1 MSSLGGQN
9 AAVGSEG
16 GTVHTQHAPTRFGWC
31 RGLVVGGGIGGANGT
46 GGGGDQGG
54 SGTPPTTVTPATTA
68 PQQDQRGEVEK
79 LKAEVEK
86 LKKQALK
93 ESNITTINLVG
104 LRNEMQMDYRE
115 RTKERKA
122 LERRVKD
129 LKKELAK
136 QASLQITPAERASVA
151 LLKQQVPALESRIVP
166 LEKDVPA
173 MHATLTTLVTTVG
186 NQNTQLTRIANTMQ
200 QGGGRGGAT
209 GGATGGGARADSW
222 ADWKTQGCAI
232 LGVRTASQNRAPN
245 RYDCYDQ
252 NCPTKYFDKEAS
264 LLSYVSH
271 VVRIHHPNFK
281 QNPLA
286 AYLPRGRV

>member
-1 MSSLGGQN
+1 MLHEPS
-9 AAVGSEG
+9 
-16 GTVHTQHAPTRFGWC
+16 
-31 RGLVVGGGIGGANGT
+31 GAGAWSKN
-46 GGGGDQGG
+46 
-54 SGTPPTTVTPATTA
+54 PTTITPATTA
-68 PQQDQRGEVEK
+68 PQDDLRGEVEK

-86 LKKQALK
+86 LKKQALRD
-93 ESNITTINLVG
+93 SNITTINLVG
-104 LRNEMQMDYRE
+104 LRNEIQMDYRE

-136 QASLQITPAERASVA
+136 QASLLITPAERASVA
-151 LLKQQVPALESRIVP
+151 LLKQQVPALEARIVP

-186 NQNTQLTRIANTMQ
+186 NMSTQLTRMANNKK
-200 QGGGRGGAT
+200 QGGER

-232 LGVRTASQNRAPN
+232 LGVRTASQKMAPN
-245 RYDCYDQ
+245 RYDCFDR
-252 NCPTKYFDKEAS
+252 NCRTAYFDKAAS
-264 LLSYVSH
+264 LQSYASH
-271 VVRIHHPNFK
+271 VERVHKHNVK
-281 QNPLA
+281 ENPLA